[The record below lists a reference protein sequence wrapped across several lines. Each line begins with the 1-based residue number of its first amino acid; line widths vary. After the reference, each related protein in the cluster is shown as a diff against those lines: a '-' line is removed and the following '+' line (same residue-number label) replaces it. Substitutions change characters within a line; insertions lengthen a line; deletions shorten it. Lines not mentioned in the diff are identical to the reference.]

1 MKAMDNM
8 SKQILTID
16 EVCQY
21 TGYAKSYIYKLTAAG
36 IIPSSKP
43 NGKKIFFDKD
53 KLNEWILNTTKNN
66 NTSPTLPHEK

>member
-1 MKAMDNM
+1 MNNTD
-8 SKQILTID
+8 KQILTID
-16 EVCQY
+16 EVSQY

-53 KLNEWILNTTKNN
+53 KLNEWIFSTSKNN
-66 NTSPTLPHEK
+66 NTSRTLPHET